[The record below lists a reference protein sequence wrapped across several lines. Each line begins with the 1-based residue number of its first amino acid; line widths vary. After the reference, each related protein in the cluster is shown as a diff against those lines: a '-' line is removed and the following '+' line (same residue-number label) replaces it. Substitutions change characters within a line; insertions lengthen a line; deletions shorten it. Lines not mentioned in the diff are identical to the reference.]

1 VTYLLTMKAAI
12 WGTRS
17 SGDAVAAM
25 LRPRATCTVKPWS
38 HGSIYRVT
46 VSWSTQYESYDV
58 SDDSEAVAIPGVDVL
73 SLEDALRYFDA
84 RVSGAS
90 SAEALQSIELPWHAL
105 RERWRR
111 RWQRLDYGICPD
123 CEHQWTDHVGMTD
136 PELDAC
142 AECLYEFDHELPTK
156 LTTPCNALAP
166 QPPLP

>member
-1 VTYLLTMKAAI
+1 MKAAI

-17 SGDAVAAM
+17 SGDALAAM
-25 LRPRATCTVKPWS
+25 LRPRASCTVTQWS

-46 VSWSTQYESYDV
+46 ASWSAVSDSERQYESYDV
-58 SDDSEAVAIPGVDVL
+58 SDDSEAVAVPGVDVL

-90 SAEALQSIELPWHAL
+90 PAEALQLIELPWHAL

-111 RWQRLDYGICPD
+111 RWQRLDYGRCPD
-123 CEHQWTDHVGMTD
+123 CEHQWTDHLGMTSPD
-136 PELDAC
+136 LEAC
-142 AECLYEFDHELPTK
+142 DECLYELDHEQPMKLPT
-156 LTTPCNALAP
+156 PCKALAP